1 MKNTLE
7 DYMNRN
13 YPIIVSLI
21 KDDTDTY
28 YKVSVPDL
36 PGLNIYVDDKKEI
49 ESELK
54 EAKKEW
60 FASRI
65 KFNQKIPLP
74 QFNNSKSGRITLRVP
89 KSLHA
94 ELEYKAEEEGI
105 SLNQFLNYLIE
116 RGLEKG
122 NLTNK
127 NDVNEFYYH
136 QNLKFKQENTKS
148 FSLEPEE
155 SSADTVSLKE

>member
-1 MKNTLE
+1 MRLTLN
-7 DYMNRN
+7 DYMKFD
-13 YPIIVSLI
+13 YTAVAIKV

-74 QFNNSKSGRITLRVP
+74 QFNKS
-89 KSLHA
+89 
-94 ELEYKAEEEGI
+94 
-105 SLNQFLNYLIE
+105 E
-116 RGLEKG
+116 RK
-122 NLTNK
+122 
-127 NDVNEFYYH
+127 
-136 QNLKFKQENTKS
+136 
-148 FSLEPEE
+148 
-155 SSADTVSLKE
+155 

>member
-1 MKNTLE
+1 MKYTLE
-7 DYMNRN
+7 DYMNMN

-94 ELEYKAEEEGI
+94 ELEYKAEEEGT

-116 RGLEKG
+116 RGLEKE

-127 NDVNEFYYH
+127 DIVSEISYN
-136 QNLKFKQENTKS
+136 QISKFKQENTNS

-155 SSADTVSLKE
+155 SSAYVLSLKE